1 MDAETTVR
9 SLEVALTR
17 AFAPVHL
24 EIEDDS
30 ARHAGHAGAA
40 GGGGHF
46 NVKLVSAAFE
56 GHSLLEQHRMVNAV
70 LKDLLGG
77 EIHALGLHT
86 VPASQWARGG
96 REE

>member
-1 MDAETTVR
+1 MLKETTAR
-9 SLEVALTR
+9 SLEAALTH

-30 ARHAGHAGAA
+30 ARHAGHAGAM

-46 NVKLVSAAFE
+46 NVTLVSAAFD
-56 GHSLLEQHRMVNAV
+56 GCSQLEQHRMVNTV

-77 EIHALGLHT
+77 KIHALGLHT
-86 VPASQWARGG
+86 VPATEWAKGG
-96 REE
+96 STK

>member
-1 MDAETTVR
+1 MGADTTAR
-9 SLEVALTR
+9 SLEAALTH

-40 GGGGHF
+40 GGGRHF
-46 NVKLVSAAFE
+46 NITLVSAAFD

-86 VPASQWARGG
+86 VPATEWEKGG
-96 REE
+96 SEE